1 MLPPPRHRAAPE
13 QQPNGCAPAQNA
25 HSAVPARARTAPQA
39 YRQQQEIGRQLKAAR
54 RSATQLGAQ
63 TAKLAAAAEQLEAA
77 ALTFGDLEN
86 YLAVIEGE
94 LGAVAS
100 ALARVQRQQQAQ
112 LEEARQQ
119 RSGAQ
124 QVQAVAGRRSR

>member
-1 MLPPPRHRAAPE
+1 MRRHLSRPRRA
-13 QQPNGCAPAQNA
+13 
-25 HSAVPARARTAPQA
+25 TPQA

-54 RSATQLGAQ
+54 RSAAQLGAQ

-100 ALARVQRQQQAQ
+100 ALARVQRQQQGQ
-112 LEEARQQ
+112 LVEARQ
-119 RSGAQ
+119 RGGGAQ
-124 QVQAVAGRRSR
+124 QVQVAAGRQ

>member
-1 MLPPPRHRAAPE
+1 MPRHLSRP
-13 QQPNGCAPAQNA
+13 
-25 HSAVPARARTAPQA
+25 HRVAPQA

-54 RSATQLGAQ
+54 RGAAQLGAQ

-86 YLAVIEGE
+86 YLAVIESE

-100 ALARVQRQQQAQ
+100 ALVRVQQQQQGQ
-112 LEEARQQ
+112 LEEARQ
-119 RSGAQ
+119 RRGGAQ
-124 QVQAVAGRRSR
+124 QMQAAAGRQ